1 MTRLMGAVLL
11 ALGCGA
17 VGWGAVGRLERRVR
31 DLRELAAGLDVLQ
44 RELGWRLAP
53 LPAALDTAAK
63 EAHGCAARFFEQCA
77 QGAGR
82 LNGRSFQQVWRE
94 ELETCP
100 LQLTA
105 EDKQLL
111 EQLGSVLGRYD
122 GESQRKAIEEGVSRL
137 DRQIVQAG
145 EDRRRLGRVYGALG
159 MTAGLFLA
167 VLLI

>member
-1 MTRLMGAVLL
+1 M
-11 ALGCGA
+11 
-17 VGWGAVGRLERRVR
+17 
-31 DLRELAAGLDVLQ
+31 
-44 RELGWRLAP
+44 
-53 LPAALDTAAK
+53 
-63 EAHGCAARFFEQCA
+63 
-77 QGAGR
+77 
-82 LNGRSFQQVWRE
+82 
-94 ELETCP
+94 
-100 LQLTA
+100 
-105 EDKQLL
+105 